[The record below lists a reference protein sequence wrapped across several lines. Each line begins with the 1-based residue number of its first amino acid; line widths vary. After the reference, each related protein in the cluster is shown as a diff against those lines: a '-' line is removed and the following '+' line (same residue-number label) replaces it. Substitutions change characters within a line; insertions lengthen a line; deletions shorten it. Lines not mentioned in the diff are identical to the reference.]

1 MKNCYSSGINYL
13 FFAISIALL
22 SSCSSLNS
30 THNIAANVHAYN
42 YTYAEQNPQEKSH
55 SEEQH
60 DYSHYEEMDV
70 GDNLL
75 SDFNDNNELKAVE
88 LEVVTQE
95 IAKREQGF
103 KNSAKD
109 TLKPKERSNL
119 PSLLIF
125 NTGEKQK
132 VIIESINDTV
142 VNFREWKTATNVG
155 SQAVSLSSLKSITLF
170 NGQKL
175 LLPQRKTLDL
185 LKEKKTERSAV
196 VNKRIDSM
204 VTGAI
209 IFDVISFL
217 IIIGAF
223 YSLTPIFLVGSFL
236 LASIGLIASIK
247 ALKEIRK
254 LHNRYRKRRL
264 AKVFLI
270 ISIAL
275 MGSSIILGLIIL
287 FIQAF
292 NQMTFNIMI

>member
-1 MKNCYSSGINYL
+1 MKNCYSSGIKYL

-42 YTYAEQNPQEKSH
+42 YTYAEQNPQEKSY

-75 SDFNDNNELKAVE
+75 SDFSDNNELKAVE
-88 LEVVTQE
+88 PEVVTQE
-95 IAKREQGF
+95 IAEKGQEGF

-125 NTGEKQK
+125 NTGEKHK

-142 VNFREWKTATNVG
+142 VIFREWKAATN
-155 SQAVSLSSLKSITLF
+155 ANLRTVSLSNLKSIIF
-170 NGQKL
+170 FDGQKL
-175 LLPQRKTLDL
+175 LLPKKKNSDIRKQ
-185 LKEKKTERSAV
+185 KEIEGLAGA
-196 VNKRIDSM
+196 NKRIDSM
-204 VTGAI
+204 VIGAL

-223 YSLTPIFLVGSFL
+223 YSLLPIFFVVSFLFALIGL
-236 LASIGLIASIK
+236 LASIK
-247 ALKEIRK
+247 AFKEIRK
-254 LHNRYRKRRL
+254 LHNRNKKRRL
-264 AKVFLI
+264 AKAPFI
-270 ISIAL
+270 ISIVMMA
-275 MGSSIILGLIIL
+275 SSIILGLLIL
-287 FIQAF
+287 LFRALL
-292 NQMTFNIMI
+292 NIG

>member
-1 MKNCYSSGINYL
+1 MKNCYSSGIKYL

-75 SDFNDNNELKAVE
+75 SDFSDNNELKAVE
-88 LEVVTQE
+88 PEVVTQE
-95 IAKREQGF
+95 IAEKEQGF
-103 KNSAKD
+103 KSSAKD

-119 PSLLIF
+119 PDILMY

-132 VIIESINDTV
+132 VIIESINDTAV
-142 VNFREWKTATNVG
+142 IFRDWKAVTNTG
-155 SQAVSLSSLKSITLF
+155 SQTVSLSSLKSIFLF

-175 LLPQRKTLDL
+175 LLPQRKTSDL
-185 LKEKKTERSAV
+185 LKEKKTERLAV
-196 VNKRIDSM
+196 ENKRIDSM
-204 VTGAI
+204 VIGTI
-209 IFDVISFL
+209 IIDVISFL
-217 IIIGAF
+217 IIIGAL
-223 YSLTPIFLVGSFL
+223 YSLTPIFLVASFL
-236 LASIGLIASIK
+236 LALIGLIASIK

-275 MGSSIILGLIIL
+275 MGSSIIWGLLLL
-287 FIQAF
+287 FIQALI
-292 NQMTFNIMI
+292 NVR